1 VEALETRASLDRN
14 RLPRG
19 RTYARTGAVERIELS
34 EGEVKALVQGSRPQ
48 PYSVR
53 VRVREFSDDEW
64 DTILDALAAELGH
77 TAALLDGELPPEVA
91 GDVRGA
97 GFDLLP
103 GAGEL
108 VPRCSCP
115 DWADPC
121 KHSAA
126 VCYLVA
132 DELDR
137 DPFALLLLRG
147 RPREA
152 LMAGL
157 RQRRAGATST
167 AVKGAAGSAS
177 SSPPGSAGMVP
188 PADVGMRATEAW
200 ARVPGTLPVL
210 PLPPRAPGSP
220 TVLAADPPPASG
232 VSTGVLRSLA
242 VDAAARAWEVATG
255 AGQGALCYSFDED
268 LARRAAATLA
278 APGEARS
285 DEPPGELA
293 LLAALARRARLAPR
307 ELHRRASVWRD
318 GGREGLAVL
327 LGPLEAAPG
336 DLQRAGDHLATAAG
350 PGARISVRQNRV
362 TAGDR
367 QLRIGR
373 DGRWYP
379 YRRGSGGSFE
389 PAGTPID
396 PDGLPGE
403 NG

>member
-1 VEALETRASLDRN
+1 VR
-14 RLPRG
+14 
-19 RTYARTGAVERIELS
+19 
-34 EGEVKALVQGSRPQ
+34 ALVQGSRPK

-77 TAALLDGELPPEVA
+77 AAALLDGELPPEVA

-132 DELDR
+132 DELDK
-137 DPFALLLLRG
+137 DPFVLFLVRG

-157 RQRRAGATST
+157 RQRRAGATT
-167 AVKGAAGSAS
+167 LAGKGAD
-177 SSPPGSAGMVP
+177 GSAGLTATTGGSLLV
-188 PADVGMRATEAW
+188 ADAGMRATEAW
-200 ARVPGTLPVL
+200 AREPAALPAL

-232 VSTGVLRSLA
+232 ISTAALRLLA
-242 VDAAARAWEVATG
+242 ADAAARAWAVATG
-255 AGQGALCYSFDED
+255 AGESALCYSFDED
-268 LARRAAATLA
+268 LARRAAVVLD
-278 APGEARS
+278 APGEAR
-285 DEPPGELA
+285 GEELGN
-293 LLAALARRARLAPR
+293 LARRAGVASK
-307 ELHRRASVWRD
+307 ELRKRALVWRD
-318 GGREGLAVL
+318 CGREGVGVL
-327 LGPLEAAPG
+327 LGSFEVAPS
-336 DLQRAGDHLATAAG
+336 DVQHARVYVESVAR

-362 TAGDR
+362 SAGDR
-367 QLRIGR
+367 QLRIGP

-379 YRRGSGGSFE
+379 YRKGSGGSFE
-389 PAGTPID
+389 PAGAPID
-396 PDGLPGE
+396 PESRQGE
-403 NG
+403 DH